1 MISISDWLFQACWTK
16 RADWLAERD
25 MFIEAQQAFHQ
36 AGKIEE
42 ALTVLEKLTS
52 CAVTENRYNDAA
64 HYYFLLS
71 RQCSEL
77 AQGDKKKYYLEVS
90 YSTLCESLLIFFS
103 ARSKTPITVRVLLCV
118 QLCTSLR

>member
-1 MISISDWLFQACWTK
+1 M

-25 MFIEAQQAFHQ
+25 QFIEAQQAFHA
-36 AGKIEE
+36 AGKSQE

-71 RQCSEL
+71 RQCVEFCGCL
-77 AQGDKKKYYLEVS
+77 NKFW
-90 YSTLCESLLIFFS
+90 I
-103 ARSKTPITVRVLLCV
+103 
-118 QLCTSLR
+118 

>member
-90 YSTLCESLLIFFS
+90 YSTLCESLLNLFS
-103 ARSKTPITVRVLLCV
+103 VTFQSFRYC
-118 QLCTSLR
+118 